1 VVVLLALLA
10 ASANAVA
17 SICQRLGV
25 EDAPTKNGPSMGLV
39 RHMLQRP
46 VWLFG
51 FGIMAAGY
59 ASQAIALH
67 VGSLNVVQPIMVS
80 ELVILVVVLWLWYQ
94 TPLRVRD
101 LVAAVAT
108 GVGLGAFL
116 AFSSPNLGTKRPG
129 DVLWVVTGAIVVGI
143 VLLFVA
149 IGSKGSPLRRAL
161 SLGAGASV
169 GFALLAAITK
179 SMTDVLLRGI
189 GPLFSS
195 WQLYAL
201 ALIGLGSFIVMQS
214 AFQVGPFAASQ
225 ATLILV
231 NPFVSI
237 VIGGVLFGETL
248 RAGPL
253 YVILELLSLVLM
265 VAGAL
270 GLSSSS
276 LVAQV
281 HEENVDQHLLQG
293 RGLYAQ
299 WRSRHADMN

>member
-1 VVVLLALLA
+1 
-10 ASANAVA
+10 
-17 SICQRLGV
+17 
-25 EDAPTKNGPSMGLV
+25 M
-39 RHMLQRP
+39 
-46 VWLFG
+46 
-51 FGIMAAGY
+51 
-59 ASQAIALH
+59 
-67 VGSLNVVQPIMVS
+67 
-80 ELVILVVVLWLWYQ
+80 
-94 TPLRVRD
+94 
-101 LVAAVAT
+101 
-108 GVGLGAFL
+108 
-116 AFSSPNLGTKRPG
+116 
-129 DVLWVVTGAIVVGI
+129 TGAIVVGI

-237 VIGGVLFGETL
+237 VIG
-248 RAGPL
+248 
-253 YVILELLSLVLM
+253 LSLIHISST
-265 VAGAL
+265 VAKHSWERLAI
-270 GLSSSS
+270 
-276 LVAQV
+276 
-281 HEENVDQHLLQG
+281 G
-293 RGLYAQ
+293 RPR
-299 WRSRHADMN
+299 RSRFHHL